1 MKRICSLLILA
12 VPLMGICQQQKFT
25 IKGRVEGLPAKTK
38 AYLVYQL
45 GSKMVQ
51 DSCKVSNGT
60 FLFTGT
66 VPEAME
72 ASLLLG
78 HAGKQPGAEPMDC
91 QSIYLENGIIQVQGK
106 DSLIR
111 SIVKGTQLNADNQE
125 RTALMKRYS
134 GASQTI
140 QKEAMIDF
148 VRKHPNSRVSLE
160 WMNLVGYRDSV
171 VTANYLLL
179 SDRLRN
185 TEMGKELSHGARTV
199 LSIRPGQIAPDFTLF
214 DPEGRSV
221 RLSDFRGKYI
231 LLDFWASWCKPC
243 RAVQPELK
251 ALNEALK
258 ATGKFA
264 ILAVSLD
271 KNKEAWL
278 KAIAEDQVPWLQ
290 VGDLNGQG
298 NKAAQLYD
306 VTILPSSFLI
316 GPDGTIQQA
325 KLKEKL
331 FKDKLLPVDNFGG
344 NTTGADVPL
353 SDLNMQVILSALAKE
368 KLLNEDITADYNQL
382 NQILETDIGERA
394 LGKELDLLDLE
405 KDGEAIYQLLNTKGV
420 LYNKQKLNMKR
431 KFIAEYPDSFV
442 SLYVLNGL
450 EHMYSA
456 DSYAAAYQK
465 LTPRLKNT
473 SLAVTIKERIDKL
486 KVTAT
491 GTNAKDFTRKNQ
503 YGKSIKLS
511 DYRGKLVLL
520 DFWGSWCVP
529 CRQTHPHLKE
539 LYSKYK
545 GKGLEIVAVANEKSK
560 DLEKS
565 KQAWHAAIKKDDIN
579 WVHVLNDEGSGAP
592 DIVGAY
598 GITSYPTKLL
608 LDQNGKILMRVSS
621 GLNEEMDQLIEKLLG
636 K

>member
-1 MKRICSLLILA
+1 MKKICSLLILA
-12 VPLMGICQQQKFT
+12 IPLMGICQQQKFI
-25 IKGRVEGLPAKTK
+25 IKGRINGLPAKTK
-38 AYLVYQL
+38 AHLVYQL
-45 GSKMVQ
+45 GSKMIQ
-51 DSCKVSNGT
+51 DSCKVSNGV
-60 FLFTGT
+60 FQFAGI

-78 HAGKQPGAEPMDC
+78 RAGKQPDVEPMDY

-111 SIVKGTQLNADNQE
+111 STVKGTQLNVDNQE

-140 QKEAMIDF
+140 QKEAMIGF

-171 VTANYLLL
+171 VAANYLLL
-179 SDRLRN
+179 SDGLRN
-185 TEMGKELSHGARTV
+185 TEMGKELSRGAKTI
-199 LSIRPGQIAPDFTLF
+199 LSIRPGQIAPDFTLI
-214 DPEGRSV
+214 DPEGHPIK
-221 RLSDFRGKYI
+221 LSDFRGKYVF
-231 LLDFWASWCKPC
+231 LDFWASWCKPC
-243 RAVQPELK
+243 RAAQPKLK

-258 ATGKFA
+258 ATGKFV

-278 KAIAEDQVPWLQ
+278 KAVAEDQVPWLQ
-290 VGDLNGQG
+290 VGDFNAQG

-306 VTILPSSFLI
+306 VTILPSGFLI
-316 GPDGTIQQA
+316 GPDGTIQSA
-325 KLKEKL
+325 MAREIL
-331 FKDKLLPVDNFGG
+331 FREKLLPVNNLGAN
-344 NTTGADVPL
+344 NTVDDVSL
-353 SDLNMQVILSALAKE
+353 SDLNMQVIMAALAKE
-368 KLLNEDITADYNQL
+368 KLINEDITADYNQL

-394 LGKELDLLDLE
+394 LGKELDLLDYK
-405 KDGEAIYQLLNTKGV
+405 KDGAAIYQLLNTKGV
-420 LYNKQKLNMKR
+420 LYNKQKQNMKR
-431 KFIAEYPDSFV
+431 KFIAEHPDSFV

-450 EHMYSA
+450 DYMYSA
-456 DSYAAAYQK
+456 DSYAAAYGK
-465 LTPRLKNT
+465 LTQRLKNT
-473 SLAVTIKERIDKL
+473 SIGETIKARIDRL
-486 KVTAT
+486 KITST

-503 YGKSIKLS
+503 YGKSISLS

-539 LYSKYK
+539 LYGKYK
-545 GKGLEIVAVANEKSK
+545 SKGLEIVAVANEKSK
-560 DLEKS
+560 DLEKG

-592 DIVGAY
+592 DIVSAY

-608 LDQNGKILMRVSS
+608 LDQKGKILMRVSS
-621 GLNEEMDQLIEKLLG
+621 GLNEEMDHLIEKLLN

>member
-1 MKRICSLLILA
+1 MKKICSLLILA
-12 VPLMGICQQQKFT
+12 IPLMGICQQQKFM

-45 GSKMVQ
+45 GSKMIQ
-51 DSCKVSNGT
+51 DSCKVSNGV
-60 FLFTGT
+60 FQFAGI

-78 HAGKQPGAEPMDC
+78 RAGKQPDAEPMDC
-91 QSIYLENGIIQVQGK
+91 QSVYLENGIIQVQGK

-111 SIVKGTQLNADNQE
+111 STVKGTQLNADNQE

-134 GASQTI
+134 GASQAI
-140 QKEAMIDF
+140 QKEAMVGF

-171 VTANYLLL
+171 VMANYLLL
-179 SDRLRN
+179 SDALRN
-185 TEMGKELSHGARTV
+185 TEMGKELSHGAKTV
-199 LSIRPGQIAPDFTLF
+199 LSIRPGQIAPDFTLL
-214 DPEGRSV
+214 DPEGRPV
-221 RLSDFRGKYI
+221 KLSDFRGKYV

-290 VGDLNGQG
+290 VADLNGQG
-298 NKAAQLYD
+298 NRAAQLYD

-316 GPDGTIQQA
+316 GPDGTIQPA
-325 KLKEKL
+325 KVKEKL
-331 FKDKLLPVDNFGG
+331 FREKLLPVDHLANGG
-344 NTTGADVPL
+344 VDEVSL
-353 SDLNMQVILSALAKE
+353 SDLNMQVILTALAKE
-368 KLLNEDITADYNQL
+368 KSLNEDITADYNQL

-405 KDGEAIYQLLNTKGV
+405 KDGAAIYQLLNTKGV
-420 LYNKQKLNMKR
+420 LYNKQKQNMKQ
-431 KFIAEYPDSFV
+431 KFIAEHPDSYV
-442 SLYVLNGL
+442 SLYTLAEL
-450 EHMYSA
+450 EYMYSA
-456 DSYAAAYQK
+456 DSYAVAYQQ
-465 LTPRLKNT
+465 LTNRLKNT
-473 SLAVTIKERIDKL
+473 SIAAFIKGKIDKL
-486 KVTAT
+486 KITAT

-503 YGKSIKLS
+503 YGKSISLS

-539 LYSKYK
+539 LYDKYK
-545 GKGLEIVAVANEKSK
+545 SKGLEIVAVANEKSK

-579 WVHVLNDEGSGAP
+579 WVHVLNDEGSGGA
-592 DIVGAY
+592 DIVSAY

-608 LDQNGKILMRVSS
+608 LDQKGRILMRVSS
-621 GLNEEMDQLIEKLLG
+621 GLNEEMDQLIEKLLN